1 MIDWEDIATRHGP
14 LVWRTVYRLLGT
26 GNGGSADAARECF
39 QDTFLTA
46 LDYATRRDVRNWPG
60 LLQRIATT
68 RALDAIASRR
78 VERRRFTG
86 SADVDLEHV
95 ASTRA
100 GPGAAAEHA
109 ETEDRFRAALA
120 ELPPGQREA
129 FCLRHFSQMSYEEI
143 AIETGLSVDAVGV
156 ALHRARGRLKEALAP
171 TALAVEAAAEQRV

>member
-1 MIDWEDIATRHGP
+1 MVDWDDIARRHGP

-26 GNGGSADAARECF
+26 GPGSVEHVRECF

-46 LDYATRRDVRNWPG
+46 LDYASRRDVQNWPG

-78 VERRRFTG
+78 VERRRFNG

-95 ASTRA
+95 ASARA
-100 GPGAAAEHA
+100 GPTAAAEHA

-129 FCLRHFSQMSYEEI
+129 FCLRHFSRMSYEEI
-143 AIETGLSVDAVGV
+143 ADETGQSVDAVGV
-156 ALHRARGRLKEALAP
+156 TLHRARGRLKEALA
-171 TALAVEAAAEQRV
+171 AEVEDAAEQRV